1 VTKLSDFLDVLLVIF
16 IPWSAVNLTDWF
28 LIRRGRYD
36 VRSFFTP
43 DGVYG
48 RFAWCGL
55 LAYAVG
61 LGAEFPFVSQPPYY
75 TGPMVARLGGAD
87 LSWIIG
93 FTVAAVLYAALAW
106 PARRGS
112 SAQVAGGPGSG
123 PGIPRARR
131 SGQSGTVD
139 LNGVS

>member
-1 VTKLSDFLDVLLVIF
+1 MTKLSDFLDVLLVIF

-43 DGVYG
+43 GGVYG
-48 RFAWCGL
+48 RF
-55 LAYAVG
+55 
-61 LGAEFPFVSQPPYY
+61 
-75 TGPMVARLGGAD
+75 AD

-93 FTVAAVLYAALAW
+93 FTVAAALYAALTW

-112 SAQVAGGPGSG
+112 AAPAAAAESEPVAS
-123 PGIPRARR
+123 
-131 SGQSGTVD
+131 
-139 LNGVS
+139 